1 MARIHASQLDPNG
14 DYEITGSLSVDGQ
27 TELTQTDPS
36 ASALLVSGAIEVVQ
50 AQIDQA
56 VQRATV
62 KIENLGAI
70 SDPGEESTIDLGSFF

>member
-27 TELTQTDPS
+27 TELMQTDPT

>member
-27 TELTQTDPS
+27 TALTQTDPT